1 MEKVENIK
9 ITNCLTEMLSNK
21 KVKYAI
27 GTLLLSG
34 LGIAMPRIFHVL
46 AGTSAGTIFLPMHIC
61 VLIAALTFGMISS
74 TVVVGSSVIFSYL
87 LTGMPSLTRL
97 PYMFIELAIY
107 AVLLSIFNKKFNSYI
122 SLTMTIVLGRI
133 LYAGILFT
141 SVNIL
146 GFSSYGI
153 SVLESVK
160 VGIPGII
167 LQILFV
173 PVIAKIIN
181 KGLNLKND

>member
-1 MEKVENIK
+1 
-9 ITNCLTEMLSNK
+9 
-21 KVKYAI
+21 
-27 GTLLLSG
+27 
-34 LGIAMPRIFHVL
+34 
-46 AGTSAGTIFLPMHIC
+46 
-61 VLIAALTFGMISS
+61 
-74 TVVVGSSVIFSYL
+74 
-87 LTGMPSLTRL
+87 
-97 PYMFIELAIY
+97 MFIELAIY

>member
-1 MEKVENIK
+1 
-9 ITNCLTEMLSNK
+9 MLSNK

-87 LTGMPSLTRL
+87 LTGMP
-97 PYMFIELAIY
+97 
-107 AVLLSIFNKKFNSYI
+107 
-122 SLTMTIVLGRI
+122 RI

-160 VGIPGII
+160 VGMPGII